1 MVNDFSFTE
10 ATWPEEELQVYS
22 VSEHIVSH
30 LKSPTV
36 PENEL
41 FLDNTEKEARFVNFK
56 NNIISDLTKIISE
69 KIKTELKTFK
79 IESLKQLSE
88 SLTWYKNE
96 ANVLKEECKS
106 KDMIIS
112 KLPKTTEKLTNKKPK
127 VISRDVHVR
136 III

>member
-1 MVNDFSFTE
+1 M
-10 ATWPEEELQVYS
+10 
-22 VSEHIVSH
+22 
-30 LKSPTV
+30 
-36 PENEL
+36 
-41 FLDNTEKEARFVNFK
+41 EKKAIFVNL
-56 NNIISDLTKIISE
+56 ISDLTKIISE

-88 SLTWYKNE
+88 FLTWYKNE